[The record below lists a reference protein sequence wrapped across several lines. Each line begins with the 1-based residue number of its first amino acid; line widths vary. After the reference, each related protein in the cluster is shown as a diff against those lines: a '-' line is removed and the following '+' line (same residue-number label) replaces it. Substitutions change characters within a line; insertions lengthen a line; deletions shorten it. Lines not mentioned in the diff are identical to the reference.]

1 MNSRLNLMKSLIPLK
16 NLRKNSSRRFM
27 SANFKRGC
35 QKAKWYINRMS
46 VMSFDEINNRFIV
59 FFKQKVSKAKIRLF
73 EKQFSDNN
81 FLDSLRFFE
90 EYKKKRGKNK
100 NESYIKVAKEQLNSI
115 VLQKCNKVFPASIES
130 KNEIVELFK
139 KNYPQKVNNTIK
151 YANQIC
157 EHYFDFLGSGKTYL
171 GEEINWHMSFENGK
185 TWQMKYWGDIDYRLT
200 EDMGDIKMPWE
211 LSRHQYFFSLGKA
224 YWLTG
229 KEKYAEEFVAQITHW
244 IDNNPKEIGINWI
257 VKLDMAIRMISWA
270 WAFRFFMN
278 APSFN
283 EDIKWKVLK
292 SIYLQTEHI
301 SQYLSF
307 GSSATNHIIGQ
318 AAGLFIVGTVFSEF
332 DKSQEWVDKGFNILE
347 SELFKQVHEDGVG
360 GEQSTSYLSFILDF
374 YFQALI
380 VGRRTRCKF
389 SKKALNRIEKM
400 CEFLMHLKGGI
411 GTIPNIGDGDEGK
424 GFKVD
429 NNEFQDYE
437 SNLSIGAVIFNR
449 PEMKAVISSFGEKA
463 FWLLGKDGLK
473 RYEQLSDCKYIPSTI
488 DFPKGGYF
496 LMSSNGKPKGSMLVD
511 TGPIGYPPSMA
522 HGHADI
528 LSFVLSINDL
538 IIIDD
543 PGTFS
548 YLGFSDTRQYFKG
561 TSSHNTIVVDD
572 KSQSE
577 YKNSFVWGKAPK
589 VSIIRKISNKH
600 YDLIDVSHNGY
611 ARLTDPVIIR
621 RIIFFLKPSIWII
634 SDLIESKNQHKYELF
649 FHLHPMTALQKDK
662 QGFLLTRTNKQK
674 QSLLAI
680 MLAEETE
687 NGKMLFNISVQ
698 NAKCWYSERYG
709 KKVPSNIISFKRIAK
724 ENCQFNTVLLGEEN
738 IGKNCQVYKTHP
750 EAVSILMSGEIVQFY
765 YYNYGDNS
773 KRVEFN
779 DVQFDGKLLYL
790 EKNKA
795 GKTTKIV
802 GSNINF
808 LRVGSKV
815 IHNSHQEEVIL
826 GW

>member
-1 MNSRLNLMKSLIPLK
+1 MKSILTKI
-16 NLRKNSSRRFM
+16 
-27 SANFKRGC
+27 
-35 QKAKWYINRMS
+35 KWYLNRLS
-46 VMSFDEINNRFIV
+46 VMSFDEINDRFIV
-59 FFKQKVSKAKIRLF
+59 LFKQKVSKYRIRLF
-73 EKQFSDNN
+73 EKQFSDEN
-81 FLDSLRFFE
+81 FMDCLKLSE
-90 EYKKKRGKNK
+90 NYKKKRVKNK
-100 NESYIKVAKEQLNSI
+100 TENYIKDTKEQLNRY
-115 VLQKCNKVFPASIES
+115 VLKKGYKVFPASMESTIE
-130 KNEIVELFK
+130 NVELFK
-139 KNYPQKVNNTIK
+139 KNYPQEANHTII
-151 YANQIC
+151 YADQIC

-171 GEEINWHMSFENGK
+171 GEKINWHMSFENGK
-185 TWQMKYWGDIDYRLT
+185 TWQMKYWGDIDYRFT
-200 EDMGDIKMPWE
+200 EDMGDIKIPWE

-229 KEKYAEEFVAQITHW
+229 KEKYAEEFVTQITHW
-244 IDNNPKEIGINWI
+244 IDNNPKEVGINWI

-278 APSFN
+278 SASFN
-283 EDIKWKVLK
+283 EDIKWKILK

-332 DKSQEWVDKGFNILE
+332 DKSQEWIDKGFSILE
-347 SELFKQVHEDGVG
+347 TELFKQVHEDGVG
-360 GEQSTSYLSFILDF
+360 AEQSTSYLSFILDF

-380 VGRRTRCKF
+380 IGRRTGYGF

-400 CEFLMHLKGGI
+400 CEFLMHLKGAM

-429 NNEFQDYE
+429 NNKVQDCE
-437 SNLSIGAVIFNR
+437 SNLSIGAVMFNR
-449 PEMKAVISSFGEKA
+449 PDMKAVISKFGEKA

-473 RYEQLSDCKYIPSTI
+473 RYDQLSDCKYFPSTI

-548 YLGFSDTRQYFKG
+548 YLGFSDMRQYFKG
-561 TSSHNTIVVDD
+561 TSSHNTTVVDG
-572 KSQSE
+572 KNQSE

-589 VSIIRKISNKH
+589 VSIINKISNKH
-600 YDLIDVSHNGY
+600 YDLIDANHNGY
-611 ARLTDPVIIR
+611 SRLTDPVIIR
-621 RIIFFLKPSIWII
+621 RIIFFLKPSVWIFT
-634 SDLIESKNQHKYELF
+634 DLIESKKKHKYELL
-649 FHLHPMTALQKDK
+649 FHLHPRVTLQKRK
-662 QGFLLTRTNKQK
+662 HGFLLTRPNKPK
-674 QSLLAI
+674 KPLLEI
-680 MLAEETE
+680 ILAQETD
-687 NGKMLFNISVQ
+687 NGKRPSNISVE
-698 NAKCWYSERYG
+698 NKKGWYSQRYG
-709 KKVPSNIISFKRIAK
+709 KKVPANIISFTKIAN

-738 IGKNCQVYKTHP
+738 IGKKCQIYKTYP
-750 EAVSILMSGEIVQFY
+750 EAISILMSGDIVQYY
-765 YYNYGDNS
+765 YYNFGDNS
-773 KRVEFN
+773 KRVEYN
-779 DVQFDGKLLYL
+779 DVQFNGKLLYL
-790 EKNKA
+790 EKNMA

-802 GSNINF
+802 GSNITF
-808 LRVGSKV
+808 LRVGSKL
-815 IHNSHQEEVIL
+815 IHNSHQEEVICN
-826 GW
+826 W